1 MNLLQLIS
9 KNNLLK
15 FSLVFI
21 TIFFISLNA
30 QSEIPE
36 KYKIESSLKK
46 CKGTDYRKWNNCYG
60 EYVFPRIEYKG
71 EWKDGAFHGQGIL
84 QEAWGDIFI
93 GNFVMNKA
101 EGLGKQEIYK
111 DGEIVGSFAGEF
123 KNDFLNGQGY
133 MEYEGCRYEGNF
145 IDSKLN
151 GEGQIICDNG
161 YQAKGFFKDDY
172 LNGEGYESWE
182 NGTNQSGEFK
192 EGYLDGEGEI
202 NYADGSKE
210 YGTFLEGAL
219 NGFGTTIWDT
229 GTKYEGDW
237 VKGTGVGEA
246 TITYAHGTYI
256 GQTDKT
262 TEHGKGTYTWEDGNF
277 YSGEWVYGQRTGKG
291 IFKWNNGDEYNGYF
305 KNGTQDG
312 KGEYLYASGNK
323 FVGNYKNGIEEGEGV
338 FTWIDG
344 DKYEGNYVDGYRS
357 GKGKYY
363 FASGTVYE
371 GEFIN
376 NKLEGLGKIVYSDG
390 TQYVGE
396 FKDGNE
402 HGEGSIEYPNG
413 DKYVGQ
419 FKDAYEHG
427 QGKMVYADG
436 TIYEGLWE
444 NGKEAEG
451 KTTLAKFTTDEKYY
465 ALIIGN
471 NNYEKLEDLDNA
483 VNDAKDLEKVL
494 REKYGFET
502 TLLIDE
508 KSDETENAIIKFT
521 QNREKNDNILIYY
534 AGHGELVKKQKRGY
548 WLPTDAGPTQDSKW
562 LSNNNI
568 KDLISSSDA
577 KHILL
582 IVDSCFSGSLM
593 RGSGDQKS
601 IEKLTSKRIERLQA
615 KKTRIVITSGG
626 NEQVVDGIGA
636 STNSVFA
643 QPLIK
648 YLKENTDVIQ
658 SIKLFQKVQSYV
670 IDNADQTPNHSTIHG
685 TGHDGGEFLFFPI
698 S

>member
-15 FSLVFI
+15 FSLVLI

-46 CKGTDYRKWNNCYG
+46 CKGTDYRKWNNCYSQ
-60 EYVFPRIEYKG
+60 YKFPRIEYKG
-71 EWKDGAFHGQGIL
+71 EWKNGNFHGKGVLKEAWGGIYFGDFKNNLADGYGRQEEVDGTWWEGEVKDDRLNGQAQYYSSRSKCLSKGNFVDFDLNGKGEIICESGYKALGNFKNDELDGQGIEIYSNGTKKEGQFIDGYLNGKGEIHWKSGSYESGNFVNGELDGKGIYITKNGNKYVGDFKNGNFHGQGTYTW
-84 QEAWGDIFI
+84 A
-93 GNFVMNKA
+93 
-101 EGLGKQEIYK
+101 
-111 DGEIVGSFAGEF
+111 DGEKYIGGFEDDIRSGFGTF
-123 KNDFLNGQGY
+123 YYISGNI
-133 MEYEGCRYEGNF
+133 YEGNF
-145 IDSKLN
+145 AN
-151 GEGQIICDNG
+151 GDQ
-161 YQAKGFFKDDY
+161 
-172 LNGEGYESWE
+172 
-182 NGTNQSGEFK
+182 
-192 EGYLDGEGEI
+192 
-202 NYADGSKE
+202 
-210 YGTFLEGAL
+210 
-219 NGFGTTIWDT
+219 NGFG
-229 GTKYEGDW
+229 K
-237 VKGTGVGEA
+237 
-246 TITYAHGTYI
+246 
-256 GQTDKT
+256 
-262 TEHGKGTYTWEDGNF
+262 YTW
-277 YSGEWVYGQRTGKG
+277 V
-291 IFKWNNGDEYNGYF
+291 
-305 KNGTQDG
+305 
-312 KGEYLYASGNK
+312 
-323 FVGNYKNGIEEGEGV
+323 
-338 FTWIDG
+338 DG
-344 DKYEGNYVDGYRS
+344 DKYEGDYLDGLRT
-357 GKGKYY
+357 GKGKYTY
-363 FASGTVYE
+363 ASGSVYE
-371 GEFIN
+371 GDFLN
-376 NKLEGLGKIVYSDG
+376 NLATGYGTFLYSTG
-390 TQYVGE
+390 EKYVGE
-396 FKDGNE
+396 LLDGYENGFGKYESAEGDIYEGNFKDGT
-402 HGEGSIEYPNG
+402 
-413 DKYVGQ
+413 
-419 FKDAYEHG
+419 FHG
-427 QGKMVYADG
+427 QGKMVYANG

-444 NGKEAEG
+444 DGKEAEG

-494 REKYGFET
+494 KEKYGFET

-548 WLPTDAGPTQDSKW
+548 WLPTDAGPSQDSKW

-577 KHILL
+577 KHVLL
-582 IVDSCFSGSLM
+582 VVDSCFSGSLM

-601 IEKLTSKRIERLQA
+601 VEKLTSKRIERLQA

-643 QPLIK
+643 KPLIK

-658 SIKLFQKVQSYV
+658 SIELFQKVQSYV